1 MVPLFSVFSLLVRLF
16 TRPLTNNLKVTIVT
30 RPEHHPAVRQA
41 LIFLGQHYHRFTIRL
56 QRQTARIS
64 GIDSYIKPLAEGK
77 AIEAGADLIGEILA
91 YGILISLGVY
101 EMMRYQRVA
110 KGKEQAQADT
120 YARIHAR
127 IDGLHAEYEQLV
139 AHLKE
144 RRLIPE

>member
-1 MVPLFSVFSLLVRLF
+1 MHIHNLSNNNSVLNSFLFEIRDETIQKDSL
-16 TRPLTNNLKVTIVT
+16 
-30 RPEHHPAVRQA
+30 
-41 LIFLGQHYHRFTIRL
+41 RFR
-56 QRQTARIS
+56 RN
-64 GIDSYIKPLAEGK
+64 
-77 AIEAGADLIGEILA
+77 IERIGEILA

-127 IDGLHAEYEQLV
+127 IDGLHVEYEQLV